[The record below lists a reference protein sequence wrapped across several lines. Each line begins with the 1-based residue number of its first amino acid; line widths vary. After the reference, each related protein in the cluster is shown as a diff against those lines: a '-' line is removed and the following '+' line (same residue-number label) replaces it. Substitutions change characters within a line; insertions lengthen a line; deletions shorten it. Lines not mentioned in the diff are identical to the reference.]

1 MDKDVKE
8 AFQVLVNK
16 LDDMLT
22 HQKEF
27 HDLESKTQAKSLIA
41 IRKLFLE
48 HGTSLAELKQAIS
61 DVPELQEIV
70 KALA

>member
-16 LDDMLT
+16 LDDLLAT
-22 HQKEF
+22 QKEL
-27 HDLESKTQAKSLIA
+27 HDSETKAQAKSLLI
-41 IRKLFLE
+41 IRKLFQE
-48 HGTSLAELKQAIS
+48 HASDLS
-61 DVPELQEIV
+61 DVRGMVSKMPELQEIV

>member
-16 LDDMLT
+16 LDDILAT
-22 HQKEF
+22 QKEL
-27 HDLESKTQAKSLIA
+27 HDFESKMQAKSLIV
-41 IRKLFLE
+41 IKKLFQE
-48 HGTSLAELKQAIS
+48 HAASLADLRGA
-61 DVPELQEIV
+61 VNNMPELQEIV